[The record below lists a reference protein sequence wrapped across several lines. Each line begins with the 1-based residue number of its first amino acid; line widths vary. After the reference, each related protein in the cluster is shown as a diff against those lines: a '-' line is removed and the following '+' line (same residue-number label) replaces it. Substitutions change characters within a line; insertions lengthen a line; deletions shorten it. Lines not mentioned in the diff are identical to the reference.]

1 MSRPAAYVNLT
12 TDDRKKLEKMT
23 RSGEIKARVYNRA
36 KILLMA
42 DRKQSKWSSQAQIVE
57 ATGASSATV
66 SVTCRRYAEQGLEAA
81 LSEKPRPGAPPKVT
95 GEVEANLVML
105 ACSEPPAEQVRW
117 TLGLLRDE
125 LIRLEAVESVSK
137 TAIANKLKKMNLSLG
152 E

>member
-1 MSRPAAYVNLT
+1 MNRPAEYVNLE

-23 RSGEIKARVYNRA
+23 RSGEIKARVFNRA

-42 DRKQSKWSSQAQIVE
+42 DRQQAKWSSQAQIVE
-57 ATGASSATV
+57 ATGASSATI
-66 SVTCRRYAEQGLEAA
+66 SATCRRYVEAGLEAA
-81 LSEKPRPGAPPKVT
+81 LSEKQRSGAPPKVT
-95 GEVEANLVML
+95 GEVEAKLVML

-125 LIRLEAVESVSK
+125 LIRLEAVESLSK
-137 TAIANKLKKMNLSLG
+137 TAVANKLKKMNLSLG